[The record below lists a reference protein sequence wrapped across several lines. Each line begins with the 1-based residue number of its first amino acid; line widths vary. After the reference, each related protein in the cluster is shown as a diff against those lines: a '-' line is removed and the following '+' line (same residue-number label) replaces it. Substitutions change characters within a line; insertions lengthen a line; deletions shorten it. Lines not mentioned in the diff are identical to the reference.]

1 MKLKPKEQKK
11 FNTDAVKSALRKRY
25 AYPAWAFLEEVRD
38 AAGYDAT
45 RSADGIAMSL
55 WKSRGL
61 ELQGFEI
68 KASRSDWLKERDSP
82 EKAEAISRYCD
93 RWWLVVSDPS
103 IVKDGELPPS
113 WGLLALQGNA
123 SRVSLKTIKEAPV
136 NSGVTPLS
144 RTFLATLL
152 KRAVDDRLE
161 MVHPSSLTERIEE
174 EANKLYLSKNG
185 DAERFKEDSDRLKLL
200 LDALGISIWD
210 IRPDA
215 LPNIV
220 QAFKMVTGQTN
231 TDAWKRQ
238 MEHAA
243 REAGRAHK
251 LATESLKFLESL
263 GKAEE

>member
-1 MKLKPKEQKK
+1 MKPKEQKK
-11 FNTDAVKSALRKRY
+11 FNTDAVKTALRKRY

-45 RSADGIAMSL
+45 RSADGLAMSL

-61 ELQGFEI
+61 ELHGFEI

-123 SRVSLKTIKEAPV
+123 SRVTLKTIKEAPV
-136 NSGVTPLS
+136 NSAIAPLS
-144 RTFLATLL
+144 RTFLATIL
-152 KRAVDDRLE
+152 KRAMDDRLE

-174 EANKLYLSKNG
+174 EAAKLHLSKNAG
-185 DAERFKEDSDRLKLL
+185 VERFKADSERLKLL
-200 LDALGISIWD
+200 VEALGISDWD
-210 IRPDA
+210 VNSSR
-215 LPNIV
+215 LPNISE
-220 QAFKMVTGQTN
+220 AYNLVTGRTHV
-231 TDAWKRQ
+231 DAWKSQ
-238 MEHAA
+238 MAYAA
-243 REAGRAHK
+243 KQAGRAHE
-251 LATESLKFLESL
+251 LATEALNFLE
-263 GKAEE
+263 GIDKVKE